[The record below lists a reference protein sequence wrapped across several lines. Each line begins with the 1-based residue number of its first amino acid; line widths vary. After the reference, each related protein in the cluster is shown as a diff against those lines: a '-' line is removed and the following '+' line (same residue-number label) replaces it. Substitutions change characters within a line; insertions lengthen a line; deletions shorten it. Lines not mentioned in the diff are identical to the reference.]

1 MIKLLPIKE
10 QTWRFLRVFFMT
22 SASRHITGRTL
33 SKLILSSLKLF
44 PVAVAA
50 QLAGMFCLAGMFWS
64 SEVSRFFLIF
74 WFLCGLVQIWPSLRY
89 VRSFWRDRDRVE
101 RIRIW
106 IRRWTAL
113 AVYAGIIWGVAG
125 PAFLLP
131 LSGISQVVTVAV
143 VVAVSRSVASM

>member
-1 MIKLLPIKE
+1 MKQLPIKE
-10 QTWRFLRVFFMT
+10 HTWRFLRAFFMT
-22 SASRHITGRTL
+22 SASRHITGQTL
-33 SKLILSSLKLF
+33 STLILSSLKLF

-50 QLAGMFCLAGMFWS
+50 QLTGMASLVLMFWS

-74 WFLCGLVQIWPSLRY
+74 WFLCGLVQIWLSLRFL
-89 VRSFWRDRDRVE
+89 VSFWRDRRRVE

-113 AVYAGIIWGVAG
+113 AIYSGLIWGVAG

-131 LSGISQVVTVAV
+131 LSGISQVDSINVLIV
-143 VVAVSRSVASM
+143 RLY